1 MELRWAAMLIA
12 GAGALAAVI
21 AWALLAP
28 LVKNTAAL
36 RPLAHVDRLTGMPE
50 YARAARIRFWC
61 MLTALLL
68 LLVVFTAALLSTAR
82 PVGFSAATR
91 NFEAAHPEDI
101 MVCVGEPVT
110 DPTTAGYLNY
120 FAQQIRRFGTQRIG
134 LTSPT
139 LRVVPLT
146 RDYDYAATQFARFGT
161 LAALQ
166 HQLDT
171 TKELPGPQA
180 EQLRSGLDDFSRT
193 VSYVDY
199 TRSAADILALCMTG
213 FPSFEDK
220 STRRRSLIYLGYSD
234 FRGTQETRPSLFSDQ
249 RIKDLAASGGIQIN
263 VINRADV
270 IKSPAPANEAL
281 AAIAGA
287 TAGRYSVY
295 NPAGTA
301 GEAVSGTDTTLA
313 ALLDAVR
320 DHPPDVV
327 LPSGTVITRRSWD
340 YPDLPLL
347 ASLIAVTALF
357 AALAVLRR

>member
-1 MELRWAAMLIA
+1 MELRWAAVLIA
-12 GAGALAAVI
+12 GAAALAAVI

-28 LVKNTAAL
+28 LAKNTAVL

-61 MLTALLL
+61 MLAALLL
-68 LLVVFTAALLSTAR
+68 LLAVFTAALLSTAR
-82 PVGFSAATR
+82 PAGFSAATR

-120 FAQQIRRFGTQRIG
+120 FAQHVRTFATQRIG

-146 RDYDYAATQFARFGT
+146 RDYDYAATQFARFGA

-180 EQLRSGLDDFSRT
+180 EQLRSGLNDFSRP

-199 TRSAADILALCMTG
+199 TRGAADILAFL
-213 FPSFEDK
+213 
-220 STRRRSLIYLGYSD
+220 
-234 FRGTQETRPSLFSDQ
+234 RGWQ
-249 RIKDLAASGGIQIN
+249 
-263 VINRADV
+263 
-270 IKSPAPANEAL
+270 KSPAVV
-281 AAIAGA
+281 G
-287 TAGRYSVY
+287 
-295 NPAGTA
+295 
-301 GEAVSGTDTTLA
+301 SGIRWA
-313 ALLDAVR
+313 
-320 DHPPDVV
+320 PN
-327 LPSGTVITRRSWD
+327 RS
-340 YPDLPLL
+340 
-347 ASLIAVTALF
+347 
-357 AALAVLRR
+357 R